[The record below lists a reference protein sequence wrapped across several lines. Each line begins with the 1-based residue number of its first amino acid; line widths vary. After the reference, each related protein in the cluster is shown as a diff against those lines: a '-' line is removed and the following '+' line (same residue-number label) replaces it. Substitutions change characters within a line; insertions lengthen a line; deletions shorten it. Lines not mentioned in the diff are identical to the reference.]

1 MSKNGKSYSKFHLTE
16 GLIFNIYYMEY
27 IIKEDNLFISL
38 KEGDIKY
45 NHKYNNNLD
54 LLLRI
59 GDYQQHI
66 WNNIG
71 LLYSSWV
78 WDELNKLFNHI
89 DKCLDSNLYF
99 IIDDTKTKVKI
110 GRSRNVD
117 KRFKQLKS
125 TTPFDIELLKVIDN
139 GGMYESYLHKEFIDN
154 NLSFSNPFDG
164 FTEWFYI
171 DDKLNRFIYNIDLK
185 KLQKKYG
192 K

>member
-1 MSKNGKSYSKFHLTE
+1 MK
-16 GLIFNIYYMEY
+16 Y
-27 IIKEDNLFISL
+27 IIEENNLFISI
-38 KEGDIKY
+38 KEGDIEY

-59 GDYQQHI
+59 GEYQQHI

-89 DKCLDSNLYF
+89 DKCINKNLYF

-110 GRSRNVD
+110 GRSKDID

-125 TTPFDIELLKVIDN
+125 ATPFDIEILKTIDN
-139 GGMYESYLHKEFIDN
+139 GGMYESYLHKEFDDN
-154 NLSFSNPFDG
+154 NLTFSKPFDG

-171 DDKLNRFIYNIDLK
+171 DDKLNKFIYNIDLK
-185 KLQKKYG
+185 KLEKKYG